1 VVIFSIGLDSW
12 YFGELTITS
21 YNFFRVNILEGLSK
35 QFGVDPMDAYIKTK
49 LRNMLNV
56 AYPVAI
62 YAIVKYTRETLF
74 SKKQFPFISVIIMS
88 HILIISLVAHKED
101 RFAYPILSLIFLLIG
116 YTLKDNIKT
125 SPRLVKYF
133 FWLYIFIEVFI
144 QT

>member
-1 VVIFSIGLDSW
+1 
-12 YFGELTITS
+12 
-21 YNFFRVNILEGLSK
+21 
-35 QFGVDPMDAYIKTK
+35 
-49 LRNMLNV
+49 
-56 AYPVAI
+56 
-62 YAIVKYTRETLF
+62 
-74 SKKQFPFISVIIMS
+74 MS